1 MFEKLDSG
9 VDETLRLQEI
19 STLLI
24 QENNVNALYDR
35 VLEAAI
41 GLTSADFG
49 SMQAF
54 DPERDELRL
63 LTHKGFHPESAK
75 FWEWVRLDAACTCGM
90 ALSSGTRIVV
100 PDVEACDVMQGTSD
114 LESYRRSGI
123 RAVQS
128 TPLLSRSGRLLGMIS
143 THWRQPHQPAE
154 RTLRLLD
161 VLARQAA
168 DLVERSQAEVALRQS
183 EERSRRLASIV
194 EFSDDA
200 IISIGLDGIVTT
212 WNSGAERIYGYAAEE
227 IVGKSIL
234 LIIPASRHE
243 EEARILARV
252 QQGERVEHYETI
264 RTRRDGS
271 PIHLSLTV
279 SPIKDS
285 AGAIVGASK
294 IARDVTER
302 KRVHDHVLLLSRE
315 IDHRARN
322 LLALIQATV
331 HMSQGRTSGELKTA
345 IEGRIQALS
354 NAHTLLA
361 QSRWAGADLGSLVTN
376 ELLPYQSEEVLRTN
390 VRGPDL
396 LLGPNHAQA
405 LAMVF
410 HELATN
416 AAKYGALSAA
426 AGSVRVNWSRE
437 EDGRFLL
444 RWTEVGGP
452 PIEPPRHQGFGMRV
466 IEQIVYQQLRGMM
479 RLDWHAGG
487 LACEI
492 AFL

>member
-9 VDETLRLQEI
+9 VDETLRLQQI

-24 QENNVNALYDR
+24 QENNVKTLYDR

-41 GLTSADFG
+41 GLMSADCG
-49 SMQAF
+49 SMQTF

-63 LTHKGFHPESAK
+63 LAHEGFHPESAK
-75 FWEWVRLDAACTCGM
+75 FWEWVHLDAASTCGM
-90 ALSSGTRIVV
+90 ALSSGTRVVV
-100 PDVEACDVMQGTSD
+100 PDVEACEFMQGSAD
-114 LESYRRSGI
+114 LESYRLSRI

-143 THWRQPHQPAE
+143 THWQQPHQPAE

-168 DLVERSQAEVALRQS
+168 DLIERSEAEAALRES

-194 EFSDDA
+194 EFSEDA
-200 IISIGLDGIVTT
+200 ILSIGLDGVITT
-212 WNSGAERIYGYAAEE
+212 WNRGAEQIYGYAAEE
-227 IVGKSIL
+227 IVGKSID
-234 LIIPASRHE
+234 LIIPPNRRE
-243 EEARILARV
+243 QEAKIIARV
-252 QQGERVEHYETI
+252 HQGERVEHYETI
-264 RTRRDGS
+264 RTRRHGS
-271 PIHLSLTV
+271 PVHISLTI

-285 AGAIVGASK
+285 AGEIVGASK
-294 IARDVTER
+294 IARDITAQ
-302 KRVHDHVLLLSRE
+302 KRAHEQILLLSRE

-361 QSRWAGADLGSLVTN
+361 QSRWTGADLGSLVTN
-376 ELLPYQSEEVLRTN
+376 ELSPYQSEEMLRTN
-390 VRGPDL
+390 VSGPNL
-396 LLGPNHAQA
+396 LLGPNHAQG

-416 AAKYGALSAA
+416 AAKYGALSVA

-437 EDGRFLL
+437 EGGRCLL

-452 PIEPPRHQGFGMRV
+452 PVKPPRHQGFGMRV
-466 IEQIVYQQLRGMM
+466 IEQIMHQQLRGAM
-479 RLDWHAGG
+479 RLDWRAEG

-492 AFL
+492 AFI

>member
-90 ALSSGTRIVV
+90 ALHSGTRIVV

-123 RAVQS
+123 RSVQS

-194 EFSDDA
+194 EFSD
-200 IISIGLDGIVTT
+200 
-212 WNSGAERIYGYAAEE
+212 ER
-227 IVGKSIL
+227 SS
-234 LIIPASRHE
+234 AS
-243 EEARILARV
+243 AS
-252 QQGERVEHYETI
+252 T
-264 RTRRDGS
+264 GS
-271 PIHLSLTV
+271 
-279 SPIKDS
+279 SPR
-285 AGAIVGASK
+285 G
-294 IARDVTER
+294 
-302 KRVHDHVLLLSRE
+302 
-315 IDHRARN
+315 
-322 LLALIQATV
+322 
-331 HMSQGRTSGELKTA
+331 TA
-345 IEGRIQALS
+345 
-354 NAHTLLA
+354 
-361 QSRWAGADLGSLVTN
+361 V
-376 ELLPYQSEEVLRTN
+376 QSEST
-390 VRGPDL
+390 
-396 LLGPNHAQA
+396 
-405 LAMVF
+405 AMQPKKSW
-410 HELATN
+410 AN
-416 AAKYGALSAA
+416 RYS
-426 AGSVRVNWSRE
+426 
-437 EDGRFLL
+437 
-444 RWTEVGGP
+444 
-452 PIEPPRHQGFGMRV
+452 
-466 IEQIVYQQLRGMM
+466 
-479 RLDWHAGG
+479 
-487 LACEI
+487 
-492 AFL
+492 